1 MIARSTTFV
10 MCQLFYLE
18 TALET
23 NGVAESDVKEVI
35 KKLLKNPSK
44 QKSGEKTQMMEMIGL
59 IPPMCFKISNCIV
72 GIICYGLILGHHE
85 FIFS

>member
-1 MIARSTTFV
+1 MS
-10 MCQLFYLE
+10 QWFYLE

-59 IPPMCFKISNCIV
+59 IPPMCI
-72 GIICYGLILGHHE
+72 
-85 FIFS
+85 